1 EKRFIQLQVDI
12 ANIEDS
18 LKSFSQEY
26 NVVEMEEQM
35 KAAITIAAELKAQ
48 TEIAKIERDIIKS
61 NYGSENPLV
70 KQAEIKVNELNKRL
84 IAMRF
89 GEDKNLNSSLNLFI
103 PFENVPA
110 TGIKYIRLMREFEI
124 QNKVLEFLYPIYEQ
138 AKIEEQKNIPV
149 VLVVDKALAPEKK
162 SYPKRSLIVL
172 GAFLLSSFFS
182 IGYVMIKESYASL
195 QDDQERYKKIKN
207 GIVDPIK
214 STFRFKK
221 NK

>member
-124 QNKVLEFLYPIYEQ
+124 QNKVVEL
-138 AKIEEQKNIPV
+138 
-149 VLVVDKALAPEKK
+149 D
-162 SYPKRSLIVL
+162 R
-172 GAFLLSSFFS
+172 
-182 IGYVMIKESYASL
+182 
-195 QDDQERYKKIKN
+195 
-207 GIVDPIK
+207 K
-214 STFRFKK
+214 STRLNSSHVK
-221 NK
+221 